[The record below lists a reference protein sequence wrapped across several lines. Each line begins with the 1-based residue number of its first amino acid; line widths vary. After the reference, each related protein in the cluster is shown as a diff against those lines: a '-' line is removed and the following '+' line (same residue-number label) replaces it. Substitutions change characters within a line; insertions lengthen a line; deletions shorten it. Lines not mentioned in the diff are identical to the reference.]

1 MTEEEYLQMMMAQ
14 GGSQG
19 GLLGG
24 GYSPPSFPSV
34 TPEQQAMVNQPPVR
48 PRGQGIVGAIGGLLG
63 GLGRAVGPG
72 LQQASRAIYGDDD
85 ITRLRR
91 QNAFAAMTLN
101 PSQALITGNTAQIQ
115 NLQERQ
121 LAMGQANATAGYL
134 RSIGKN
140 AEADLIESNPE
151 LASVVLGKEFT
162 KDSTYAP
169 QLDPVTGQ
177 YYVTVVDQNGVAR
190 RVDVEGAIGE
200 TPEQESQREMQSQ
213 ITLQDRQTAMDRGE
227 EAMNAANILQANV
240 SKYSQALEASE
251 QGAESGVVR
260 QYLPAL
266 NAQTAQLRRLGS
278 LLGIDIINSA
288 TFGALSA
295 TELNLALSTGLDL
308 SLEPAE
314 LQADLKKRLAASQKL
329 YDEYIKIAEALSSG
343 DVLYSDYIKSIPRT
357 PLVPPQDMEG
367 NFLVSP
373 AMWDRMTR
381 DDKVR
386 FLEAGS
392 K

>member
-34 TPEQQAMVNQPPVR
+34 TPEQQAMVSQSPVR
-48 PRGQGIVGAIGGLLG
+48 TRGQGIVGAIGGLLG

-72 LQQASRAIYGDDD
+72 LQQASRAIYGDDE

-101 PSQALITGNTAQIQ
+101 PNQALITSNAAQIKG
-115 NLQERQ
+115 LQEQ
-121 LAMGQANATAGYL
+121 DLATASAADIAEYL
-134 RSIGKN
+134 RGRGRH
-140 AEADLIESNPE
+140 AEAALVERNPE
-151 LASVVLGKEFT
+151 LASTVLAPEFRAGN
-162 KDSTYAP
+162 TYAP
-169 QLDPVTGQ
+169 QMDPKTGE
-177 YYVTVVDQNGVAR
+177 YYVT
-190 RVDVEGAIGE
+190 RVTPTGEVEILKTGQFGE
-200 TPEQESQREMQSQ
+200 TPETEGQRELQAQ
-213 ITLQDRQTAMDRGE
+213 LTLQDRQTAMSRGV
-227 EAMNAANILQANV
+227 EAMGAANILQGNV
-240 SKYSQALEASE
+240 EKYIQALKASE
-251 QGAESGVVR
+251 SGAQSGAIR
-260 QYLPAL
+260 QFLPAL
-266 NAQTAQLRRLGS
+266 DAQTAQLRRLGS

-308 SLEPAE
+308 SLPPAE
-314 LQADLKKRLAASQKL
+314 LQEDLRRRLAASQKL
-329 YDEYIKIAEALSSG
+329 YDEYIKIAETLSSG
-343 DVLYSDYIKSIPRT
+343 DVLYSDYIKSIPHT

-373 AMWDRMTR
+373 AIWDQFTR
-381 DDKVR
+381 DEKVEFFNEGR
-386 FLEAGS
+386 